1 MTEELL
7 FTIVSRS
14 QLCIP
19 GIPTYA
25 PPPPGHLPP
34 RHLPPRHLPP
44 RHLSPTFAPPPGHI
58 PPLDICPSA
67 PEKNNK
73 QRLRFNNITSIVI
86 KSIYKDVKDEM

>member
-1 MTEELL
+1 M
-7 FTIVSRS
+7 
-14 QLCIP
+14 
-19 GIPTYA
+19 
-25 PPPPGHLPP
+25 PPPPLDICLHDICPPDIYRHDICPRPLP
-34 RHLPPRHLPP
+34 
-44 RHLSPTFAPPPGHI
+44 PPPGHI